1 MALSRL
7 PAEVGAALSGLAPGQ
22 ITPPVQ
28 LHAGTYLFQLVSR
41 DEPGAPARDL
51 RGEAREELLRRRGE
65 MAVRALL
72 VQLRR
77 DRPLRLHRDRL
88 GFRYVEDAG

>member
-1 MALSRL
+1 
-7 PAEVGAALSGLAPGQ
+7 
-22 ITPPVQ
+22 
-28 LHAGTYLFQLVSR
+28 
-41 DEPGAPARDL
+41 
-51 RGEAREELLRRRGE
+51 

-88 GFRYVEDAG
+88 GFRYVEDGE